1 MNSVYVSEVVDCS
14 GVTGLKPTNTYTPQT
29 TAVNCFLITA
39 LFLSHFFNMSK
50 IIRKLQRVVKSCT
63 VAHEPWFEKIKRVLV

>member
-29 TAVNCFLITA
+29 TAVNCFLISA
-39 LFLSHFFNMSK
+39 LFLSHFFIRQKLLENYREWLRVALWLMSPGL
-50 IIRKLQRVVKSCT
+50 RK
-63 VAHEPWFEKIKRVLV
+63 